1 MSLAEAQTYRWTLD
15 RYLDVA
21 ESGVLA
27 DEKVELINGEIVAM
41 PAQKEPHALA
51 VSRTTRELM
60 AIFPEPYF
68 VKIQSTFRLS
78 DLSAPEPD
86 VMVLAEMRDTGR
98 ALHDTPLL
106 VVEVSETSLRYDRG
120 AKASMYAARGVQ
132 DYWVINVVD
141 DQVEINRNPV
151 RDAQA
156 PFGWRYAPAVVRRR
170 GEHVDL
176 LAAPG
181 KTIEVT
187 RLLP

>member
-1 MSLAEAQTYRWTLD
+1 MSLAEAQTYRWTLN
-15 RYLDVA
+15 RYLDMA

-51 VSRTTRELM
+51 VSRATRELM

-86 VMVLAEMRDTGR
+86 IMVLPEVKDAGR

-106 VVEVSETSLRYDRG
+106 IVEVSETTLRYDRG
-120 AKASMYAARGVQ
+120 AKANMYAARGVQ
-132 DYWVINVVD
+132 DYWIIDVVH
-141 DQVEINRNPV
+141 DQVEVYRNPA
-151 RDAQA
+151 RDVQA
-156 PFGWRYAPAVVRRR
+156 PFGWKYAPAVVRTR
-170 GEHVDL
+170 GERVDL

>member
-1 MSLAEAQTYRWTLD
+1 MSLVELQTYRWTLD
-15 RYLDVA
+15 RYLEVA
-21 ESGVLA
+21 EDGVLA

-86 VMVLAEMRDTGR
+86 IMVLREMKDTGR

-106 VVEVSETSLRYDRG
+106 VVEVSETTLGYDRG
-120 AKASMYAARGVQ
+120 SKASLYASRGVP
-132 DYWVINVVD
+132 DYWVINIVN
-141 DQVEINRNPV
+141 DQVEVYRAPV
-151 RDAQA
+151 RDEQA
-156 PFGWRYAPAVVRRR
+156 SFGWKYAPAVVRKR
-170 GEHVDL
+170 GEQVDV
-176 LAAPG
+176 LAATG
-181 KTIEVT
+181 KTIEVA